1 MNKYIIIILILF
13 FLYNL
18 INIEAFEQLYLTNY
32 SKLHPEN
39 QIKIIIDNIKSIF
52 EKNNYFSSKFNC
64 DQFLL
69 LLDTFIEDYN
79 LIKDC
84 SFKNIKKYT
93 NQSEINTMKTNL
105 KESLFQEINFISKNY
120 KNIIEIEI
128 TKFTDIIFNEYITN
142 CS

>member
-18 INIEAFEQLYLTNY
+18 INIETFEQLYLINY
-32 SKLHPEN
+32 SKLHSEN
-39 QIKIIIDNIKSIF
+39 QIKVIIDNIKSIF

-69 LLDTFIEDYN
+69 LLDTIIEDYN

-84 SFKNIKKYT
+84 SFKNTKKYT
-93 NQSEINTMKTNL
+93 NQSEVSLMKITL
-105 KESLFQEINFISKNY
+105 EESLFQEINFISKNY
-120 KNIIEIEI
+120 KNIIGIEI
-128 TKFTDIIFNEYITN
+128 TKFIDIIFNEYITN